1 MIAAQLNPLL
11 VGTDVP
17 PIPAA
22 QAWVER
28 YGGDHGPLINLAQA
42 VPGSPPPAELL
53 ARLGA
58 AAAQAENATYG
69 PILGDVVL
77 REALAGDVRALYGAD
92 IAPGDVAITAGCNQ
106 AFFVTIM
113 ALAKAGDEV
122 ILPAPWYFN
131 HKMTLDMLGIVARPL
146 PCREQHGFVPQ
157 AADARALLGSKTRA
171 IVLVTPNNPTGAVY
185 PQAVLAEF
193 ADLARQT
200 GVPLVLDETYR
211 DFLPEGQGRPH
222 DLFAAPDWRRH
233 LVHLYSF
240 SKSYAVPGHRLGA
253 VIAAPG
259 MVDEIAKILDCLMIC
274 PPRAGQAAIAWAVD
288 GTAPWRRRTRAE
300 INARAATF
308 RDVIAGAPGWSIAAI
323 GAYFAYVRHPF
334 DRPGDAVAEDL
345 AQRVGLLT
353 LPGSYFGPGQ
363 ERHLRVAFANVD
375 EHRLAEVAQRLAAFA

>member
-1 MIAAQLNPLL
+1 M
-11 VGTDVP
+11 
-17 PIPAA
+17 
-22 QAWVER
+22 
-28 YGGDHGPLINLAQA
+28 
-42 VPGSPPPAELL
+42 
-53 ARLGA
+53 
-58 AAAQAENATYG
+58 
-69 PILGDVVL
+69 
-77 REALAGDVRALYGAD
+77 
-92 IAPGDVAITAGCNQ
+92 
-106 AFFVTIM
+106 M

-146 PCREQHGFVPQ
+146 LCREQHGFVPQ
-157 AADARALLGSKTRA
+157 AADARALIGPKTRA

-193 ADLARQT
+193 ADLARET

-211 DFLPEGQGRPH
+211 DFLPEGQARPH
-222 DLFAAPDWRRH
+222 DLFTAPDWRSH
-233 LVHLYSF
+233 LIHLYSF

-259 MVDEIAKILDCLMIC
+259 TIDEISKILDCLMIC
-274 PPRAGQAAIAWAVD
+274 PPRAAQAAIAWAVS
-288 GTAPWRRRTRAE
+288 GTAQWRQQTRAG

-308 RDVIAGAPGWSIAAI
+308 RDVIARSPGWSIAAI

-353 LPGSYFGPGQ
+353 LPGSFFGPGQ

-375 EHRLAEVAQRLAAFA
+375 ESRLSEVADRLAAFG